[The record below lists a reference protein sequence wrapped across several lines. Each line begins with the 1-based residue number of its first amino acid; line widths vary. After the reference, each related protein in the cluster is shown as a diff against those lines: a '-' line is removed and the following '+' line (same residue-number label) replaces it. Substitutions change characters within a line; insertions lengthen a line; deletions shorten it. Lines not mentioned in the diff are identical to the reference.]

1 MKWLTTPHEL
11 YISSEFRGVRQRLM
25 LERVNA
31 EGLLICEHCGKPIL
45 KDYECIAHHVNEV
58 TLNNLNDIAI
68 TLNPDNIKLVH
79 HHCHNVIHDRFGY
92 SIKRVYLVWGA
103 PCSGKTSFV
112 MQNKGR
118 NDLIIDMD
126 AIWQAITGG
135 SKYDKPDALRTQ
147 AFAVRDCLLDSV
159 KTRAGK
165 WATAYYVTTEPRK
178 AARDRLCAKLGAEPL
193 YIPCTRAEA
202 LERLASDPERAGFEQ
217 QWTEYINKFFE
228 SVEVDAL

>member
-11 YISSEFRGVRQRLM
+11 YVSGEFRSLREQLM
-25 LERVNA
+25 HERVNA

-45 KDYECIAHHVNEV
+45 KDYECIAHHVIEV
-58 TLNNLNDIAI
+58 TCNNLNDPAI
-68 TLNPDNIKLVH
+68 TLNPANIKLVH
-79 HHCHNVIHDRFGY
+79 HGCHNEIHDRFGY
-92 SIKRVYLVWGA
+92 SVKRVYLIWGA

-126 AIWQAITGG
+126 AIWQAITGCN
-135 SKYDKPDALRTQ
+135 KYDKPDALRTQ

-165 WATAYYVTTEPRK
+165 WATAYYVTTEPRR
-178 AARDRLCAKLGAEPL
+178 AARDRLCARLGAEPL
-193 YIPCTRAEA
+193 FIPCTKAEA
-202 LERLASDPERAGFEQ
+202 LERLAKDAERADVQQ

-228 SVEVDAL
+228 EMEE